1 MLLQDQKQ
9 NKISKI
15 NDRNLNENANTN
27 EMLLLLRD
35 LKQWYKNRRTNTYI
49 YCTVIIKYVSNYI
62 S

>member
-15 NDRNLNENANTN
+15 NDRNLNENANNN

-35 LKQWYKNRRTNTYI
+35 LKQRYKNRRTNTYI
-49 YCTVIIKYVSNYI
+49 AQSL
-62 S
+62 